1 MMFGAAVSFKQVCFI
16 RMLLMDRE
24 TCEMPTVERRWPQGG
39 FSLMEMLIVIA
50 IVAILLALGV
60 PSFKYVTQ
68 SNRATSEING
78 MLGALQLARA
88 EAIKEGQTV
97 SVCPTTDG
105 ATCAGV
111 GVTDWESGWIIFS
124 DSKPYGTFNGNDFV
138 VRLQRK
144 FTSTDTLT
152 SDNGVSLITFS
163 REGFAMN
170 LGTPVTFTL
179 HNPPGPAVPN
189 PAFTR
194 CLSLT
199 IVGALSTQIA
209 GVSTA
214 EGIPCS

>member
-1 MMFGAAVSFKQVCFI
+1 
-16 RMLLMDRE
+16 MDRE
-24 TCEMPTVERRWPQGG
+24 NCEMPTVERRWPQGG
-39 FSLMEMLIVIA
+39 FSLLETLIVIA

-97 SVCPTTDG
+97 SICPSLGG
-105 ATCAGV
+105 ATCDG
-111 GVTDWESGWIIFS
+111 GVTDWEKGWIIFS
-124 DSKPYGTFNGNDFV
+124 DSSPYGTFNGADFM
-138 VRLQRK
+138 VRVQSA
-144 FTSTDTLT
+144 FTGTDTLT
-152 SDNGVSLITFS
+152 SDHNIAIITFS

-209 GVSTA
+209 SGQTA
-214 EGIPCS
+214 ENHPCL

>member
-1 MMFGAAVSFKQVCFI
+1 
-16 RMLLMDRE
+16 
-24 TCEMPTVERRWPQGG
+24 MPTVERRWPQGG
-39 FSLMEMLIVIA
+39 FSMMEMLIVVA

-68 SNRATSEING
+68 SNRASSEING

-97 SVCPTTDG
+97 SVCPSLDG
-105 ATCAGV
+105 AICSGA
-111 GVTDWESGWIIFS
+111 TDWETGWIIFS

-152 SDNGVSLITFS
+152 SDNNVSLITFS

-199 IVGALSTQIA
+199 IVGALSTQIF
-209 GVSTA
+209 GDPTPELV
-214 EGIPCS
+214 PCS

>member
-1 MMFGAAVSFKQVCFI
+1 
-16 RMLLMDRE
+16 MDRE
-24 TCEMPTVERRWPQGG
+24 TCGMPTVERRWPQGG
-39 FSLMEMLIVIA
+39 FSLLETLIVIA
-50 IVAILLALGV
+50 IVAILLAIGV
-60 PSFKYVTQ
+60 PSFRYVTQ

-97 SVCPTTDG
+97 SVCPSTDG
-105 ATCAGV
+105 ATCVV
-111 GVTDWESGWIIFS
+111 GATDWEGGWIIFS
-124 DSKPYGTFNGNDFV
+124 DSNLPYGTVNGTDFV
-138 VRLQRK
+138 VRVQRA

-152 SDNGVSLITFS
+152 SDNNVSSITFS

-170 LGTPVTFTL
+170 LGNPVTFTL

-189 PAFTR
+189 PTFTR

-209 GVSTA
+209 GGQTA
-214 EGIPCS
+214 ENVPCS

>member
-1 MMFGAAVSFKQVCFI
+1 
-16 RMLLMDRE
+16 MLPMDRE
-24 TCEMPTVERRWPQGG
+24 NCEMPMVERRRPQGG
-39 FSLMEMLIVIA
+39 FSLLETLIVIA

-88 EAIKEGQTV
+88 EAIKEGQSV
-97 SVCPTTDG
+97 SVCPSLDG
-105 ATCAGV
+105 ATCVV
-111 GVTDWESGWIIFS
+111 GSTDWETGWIIFS
-124 DSKPYGTFNGNDFV
+124 DSLPYGTVNGTDFV
-138 VRLQRK
+138 VRVQRG

-152 SDNGVSLITFS
+152 SDHNISIITFS

-179 HNPPGPAVPN
+179 HNPPGPALPN
-189 PAFTR
+189 PTFTR

-209 GVSTA
+209 NGQTA
-214 EGIPCS
+214 ENAPCS